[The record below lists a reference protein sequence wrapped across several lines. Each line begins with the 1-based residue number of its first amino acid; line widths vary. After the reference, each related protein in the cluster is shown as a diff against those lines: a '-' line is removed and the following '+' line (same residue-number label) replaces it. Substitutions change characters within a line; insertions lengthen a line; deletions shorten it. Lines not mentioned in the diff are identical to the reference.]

1 MNDEYK
7 FNYSYSAPNESERRE
22 IESIKKQYISA
33 PKKEDKLERL
43 RDLNKRVMQP
53 PLIISLT
60 IGIVGTLVMGVG
72 LTMVLEW
79 NIVAWGVMTGILGAA
94 IAASAYPIY
103 KAILNR
109 NKRKYGERI
118 IELSNDLLNAKEES
132 ERH

>member
-118 IELSNDLLNAKEES
+118 IELSDDLLNAKEKS

>member
-109 NKRKYGERI
+109 NKRKYGKRI
-118 IELSNDLLNAKEES
+118 IELSDDLLNAKEES

>member
-79 NIVAWGVMTGILGAA
+79 NIVAWGSDDRDTRSGNRRLG
-94 IAASAYPIY
+94 
-103 KAILNR
+103 
-109 NKRKYGERI
+109 
-118 IELSNDLLNAKEES
+118 LSDLQSNFKS
-132 ERH
+132 Q

>member
-118 IELSNDLLNAKEES
+118 IELSDDLLNAKEES

>member
-94 IAASAYPIY
+94 IAALAYPIY

-118 IELSNDLLNAKEES
+118 IELSDDLLNAKEES

>member
-22 IESIKKQYISA
+22 IESIKKQYVSA

-118 IELSNDLLNAKEES
+118 IELSDDLLNAKEES